1 MSLVS
6 PFIIITVV
14 QSLRE
19 HLSEID
25 EQVYSS
31 ALTVSTLQRRRD
43 NLSQAVE
50 VLQVNYSHL
59 STEM

>member
-1 MSLVS
+1 M
-6 PFIIITVV
+6 
-14 QSLRE
+14 
-19 HLSEID
+19 D